1 VRFHDDR
8 DRPETGREI
17 RQRMQQACA
26 IAHGV
31 CYRMSGNQLLDYI
44 YEHGLPSREERERI
58 LAERLQ
64 NAEVDSTE

>member
-1 VRFHDDR
+1 MYQKDP

-17 RQRMQQACA
+17 RRRMQQACA

-31 CYRMSGNQLLDYI
+31 GYRMSGNQLLDYI
-44 YEHGLPSREERERI
+44 YEHGLPSRVERERI

-64 NAEVDSTE
+64 NAEGDDT